1 METIV
6 TIAFIGIIYSV
17 VYIFKSVTSKD
28 AGVEGKPI
36 TGEVFPTIEV
46 IEDEPVVMPREIER
60 ETGWQPSRERV
71 HAVTAI
77 PHPVA
82 QNSIVEAKKKENKL
96 TLKGKSDARKAFI
109 YSEIFKRKY

>member
-1 METIV
+1 METVV

-17 VYIFKSVTSKD
+17 LYIFKSVTSKD

-46 IEDEPVVMPREIER
+46 IEDESVIMPRKIER
-60 ETGWQPSRERV
+60 ETGWQPAREQQ
-71 HAVTAI
+71 HAVSATTQ
-77 PHPVA
+77 PVA
-82 QNSIVEAKKKENKL
+82 QSGVEDAKAKENKY
-96 TLKGKSDARKAFI
+96 TLKGKSEAKRAFI

>member
-46 IEDEPVVMPREIER
+46 VEDEPVVVPQKIER
-60 ETGWQPSRERV
+60 EAGWQPSREQR
-71 HAVTAI
+71 HAVAVDLK
-77 PHPVA
+77 PVA

-96 TLKGKSDARKAFI
+96 TLKGKSDAKKALI